1 MAQADA
7 AMIASGTATL
17 EACLMGCP
25 TILAYKVSLPT
36 ELLARFV
43 MRKATFR
50 FAGLVNI
57 ILNRLAM
64 PELLQRDFTVFN
76 TAQGVLSYLRDTPQR
91 RAIKAAYAEVAER
104 LGPVGATTRAA
115 QAIAEVLGK

>member
-1 MAQADA
+1 
-7 AMIASGTATL
+7 
-17 EACLMGCP
+17 
-25 TILAYKVSLPT
+25 
-36 ELLARFV
+36 
-43 MRKATFR
+43 
-50 FAGLVNI
+50 VNI

-115 QAIAEVLGK
+115 QAIAEALGK